1 MSNSFKLKPLVLK
14 LPINLHTKF
23 ISFWIHIF
31 LSSNISIYEKNK
43 IFKLL
48 SCILLF
54 SMWLLKYLL
63 ISSYNFL
70 ESTKVILS
78 FLFALRIKFPIEWN
92 VKIGQGMFKFTFTL
106 FLNSKTALLVKD
118 ITSISLGFI
127 FFFSTKYF
135 ILAASVV
142 VLPAPAPAIT
152 NE

>member
-1 MSNSFKLKPLVLK
+1 
-14 LPINLHTKF
+14 
-23 ISFWIHIF
+23 
-31 LSSNISIYEKNK
+31 
-43 IFKLL
+43 
-48 SCILLF
+48 
-54 SMWLLKYLL
+54 
-63 ISSYNFL
+63 
-70 ESTKVILS
+70 
-78 FLFALRIKFPIEWN
+78 
-92 VKIGQGMFKFTFTL
+92 MFKFTFTL